1 MKKKDFKHPKSG
13 KETREV
19 KEARQAEEY
28 QGPCIP
34 WWKDWRQVLLGV
46 IVLVWAV
53 SLVSVTIYDY
63 THPPTTEELLKR

>member
-1 MKKKDFKHPKSG
+1 MKKKDLKHSKPTRQT
-13 KETREV
+13 KETKASRE
-19 KEARQAEEY
+19 AEPSEE
-28 QGPCIP
+28 PCVP
-34 WWKDWRQVLLGV
+34 WWKDWRQVLLGI